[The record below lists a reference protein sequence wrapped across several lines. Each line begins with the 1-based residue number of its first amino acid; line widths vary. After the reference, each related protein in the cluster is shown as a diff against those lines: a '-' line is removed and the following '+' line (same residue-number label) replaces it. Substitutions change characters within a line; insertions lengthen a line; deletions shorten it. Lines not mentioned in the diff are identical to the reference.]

1 MRNVQVIEEHTMVN
15 LVKSNSEI
23 LSDFVNNLKSACL
36 SGTTIQ
42 QYSKFLNHI
51 LLGTSKHICD
61 LTKEDIFE
69 WLANYQIGKPPRT
82 LCHRVSILIS
92 FFKYCVDVDIIDE
105 IPISR
110 RMKPLKTPRGEIQIL
125 ASDEKAILDKKSEF
139 FKVLRD
145 RIMYDFTF
153 ETGLRRSELVGLN
166 KSDINL
172 HKRIATISGKGNY
185 HRVVHFSTK
194 MALELE
200 NYIPTVNGPAL
211 FVNRY
216 GNRIS
221 SKHFWRVCK
230 FLLKEGNLDKNFYP
244 HLIRHMRIT
253 ELVKESDS
261 ILDAQKE
268 AGHHNL
274 TSTLWY
280 NHLTIEDLR
289 PFYDRGSP
297 K

>member
-1 MRNVQVIEEHTMVN
+1 MPDNPLAPH
-15 LVKSNSEI
+15 SEI

-92 FFKYCVDVDIIDE
+92 FFKYCVEVDIIDE
-105 IPISR
+105 I
-110 RMKPLKTPRGEIQIL
+110 Q
-125 ASDEKAILDKKSEF
+125 F
-139 FKVLRD
+139 YKVVRD

-166 KSDINL
+166 ISDINV

-200 NYIPTVNGPAL
+200 NYIPTVNVPAL
-211 FVNRY
+211 FIKRY

-230 FLLKEGNLDKNFYP
+230 FLLKEGNLEKKFLP
-244 HLIRHMRIT
+244 
-253 ELVKESDS
+253 SFDS
-261 ILDAQKE
+261 A
-268 AGHHNL
+268 H
-274 TSTLWY
+274 
-280 NHLTIEDLR
+280 EDN
-289 PFYDRGSP
+289 
-297 K
+297 